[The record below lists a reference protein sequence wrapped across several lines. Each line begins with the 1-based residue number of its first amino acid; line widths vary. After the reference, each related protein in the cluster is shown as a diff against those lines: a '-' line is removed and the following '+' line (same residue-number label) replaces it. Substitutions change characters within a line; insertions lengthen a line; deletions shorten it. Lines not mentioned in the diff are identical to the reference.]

1 MWYFDCPEI
10 IYGEDALSHL
20 ETLKGERA
28 FIVTDPVLHKLGYTA
43 KVAGILQEAGFEV
56 QHFAAVEPEP
66 SLQTVS
72 KGADMLR
79 QFAPDWI
86 IGLGGGS
93 SMDAAKAMWVLY
105 ERPDLQPD
113 EISPMMELGVGK
125 KAKLIAIPTTAGTGS
140 EVTWATVLT
149 DKSDGRKLA
158 LGSRETL
165 PTISIVD
172 PAMTAKLPA
181 QVTADTG
188 LDALTHAVE
197 GYLSTF
203 HNDFTDGICLQAI
216 QLVFTYLP
224 RAYQQPDDMEAREH
238 MANAATL
245 AGLGFINSWASLAH
259 AMGHAFG
266 GFFKIPHGRSV
277 SLFLP
282 YTLEYMA
289 REPELTRFA
298 DIAHAL
304 YLPVDYGDESACAAA
319 VIDAIRDLHRQL
331 GQPLTVAELDIARQ
345 DYEER
350 LEQLCEFA
358 EGDGTFISGVRIPE
372 REDLKRLFLA
382 AYSGETID
390 F

>member
-20 ETLKGERA
+20 EELSGDRA
-28 FIVTDPVLHKLGYTA
+28 FIVTDPVLHGLGYTEKITA
-43 KVAGILQEAGFEV
+43 LLQEAGIEV
-56 QHFAAVEPEP
+56 AYFAEVEPEP
-66 SLQTVS
+66 SLQTVQR
-72 KGADMLR
+72 GATLLR
-79 QFAPDWI
+79 EYQPDWI

-113 EISPMMELGVGK
+113 EISPMVELGIGRL
-125 KAKLIAIPTTAGTGS
+125 AKLIAIPTTAGTGS
-140 EVTWATVLT
+140 EATWATILT

-158 LGSRETL
+158 LGSRETM
-165 PTISIVD
+165 PTIAIID
-172 PAMTAKLPA
+172 PVMTAKLPT

-203 HNDFTDGICLQAI
+203 HNDFTDGICLKAI
-216 QLVFTYLP
+216 QLIFTYLP
-224 RAYQQPDDMEAREH
+224 RAYTHPDDMEAREH
-238 MANAATL
+238 LANAATL
-245 AGLGFINSWASLAH
+245 GGLGFINSWASLAH

-289 REPELTRFA
+289 KAPEMTRFG
-298 DIAHAL
+298 DIAHTL
-304 YLPVDYGDESACAAA
+304 RLDVDIEDEVASAEA
-319 VIDAIRDLHRQL
+319 VIAAIRDLQRQV
-331 GQPLTVAELDIARQ
+331 GQPQTVAEAGI
-345 DYEER
+345 
-350 LEQLCEFA
+350 EQ
-358 EGDGTFISGVRIPE
+358 GRKNHQQGR
-372 REDLKRLFLA
+372 
-382 AYSGETID
+382 
-390 F
+390 

>member
-10 IYGEDALSHL
+10 VYGEDALSHL
-20 ETLKGERA
+20 EELKGERA
-28 FIVTDPVLHKLGYTA
+28 FIVTDPVLHKLGYTQRITD
-43 KVAGILQEAGFEV
+43 ILQEAGFEV
-56 QHFAAVEPEP
+56 AFFSEVEPEP
-66 SLQTVS
+66 SLQTVR
-72 KGADMLR
+72 KGAELVR

-86 IGLGGGS
+86 VGLGGGS

-113 EISPMMELGVGK
+113 EISPMMELGLGK
-125 KAKLIAIPTTAGTGS
+125 KAKLLAIPTTAGTGS

-149 DKSDGRKLA
+149 DKSDGRKLS
-158 LGSRETL
+158 LGSRENMPTL
-165 PTISIVD
+165 SIID
-172 PAMTAKLPA
+172 PAMTARLPA

-197 GYLSTF
+197 GYISTF
-203 HNDFTDGICLQAI
+203 HNDFTDGICLKAI
-216 QLVFTYLP
+216 QLVFSYLP
-224 RAYQQPDDMEAREH
+224 RAYQHPDDMEAREH

-245 AGLGFINSWASLAH
+245 GGLGFINSWASLAH

-266 GFFKIPHGRSV
+266 SFFKIPHGRSV

-289 REPELTRFA
+289 RESALTRFG

-304 YLPVDYGDESACAAA
+304 RLDVDYDDEPASAAA
-319 VIDAIRDLHRQL
+319 VVAAIRDLQKQV
-331 GQPLTVAELDIARQ
+331 GQPQSVADLNIARESFESQ
-345 DYEER
+345 IEP
-350 LEQLCEFA
+350 LCEFA
-358 EGDGTFISGVRIPE
+358 EGDGTYISGVRIPE
-372 REDLKRLFLA
+372 RDDLTRLFRA
-382 AYSGETID
+382 VYNGDTVD

>member
-20 ETLKGERA
+20 EELDGERA
-28 FIVTDPVLHKLGYTA
+28 FIVTDPVLHRLGYTQDIS
-43 KVAGILQEAGFEV
+43 KRLQEAGFEV
-56 QHFAAVEPEP
+56 AFFTEVEPEP
-66 SLQTVS
+66 SMQTVQ
-72 KGADMLR
+72 KGAESLR
-79 QFAPDWI
+79 AFRPDWI

-93 SMDAAKAMWVLY
+93 AMDAAKAMWVLY

-113 EISPMMELGVGK
+113 EISPMVDLGIGK
-125 KAKLIAIPTTAGTGS
+125 LAKLIAIPTTAGTGS

-158 LGSRETL
+158 LGSRETM
-165 PTISIVD
+165 PTKAIID

-203 HNDFTDGICLQAI
+203 NNDFTDGICLKAI

-224 RAYQQPDDMEAREH
+224 RAYEDPDDLEAREH

-245 AGLGFINSWASLAH
+245 GGLGFINSWASLAH

-266 GFFKIPHGRSV
+266 GFFKLPHGRSV

-289 REPELTRFA
+289 KMPEMTRFG
-298 DIAHAL
+298 DIAHTL
-304 YLPVDYGDESACAAA
+304 HLDVDDRDEIASAQA
-319 VIDAIRDLHRQL
+319 VIAAIRALQQQV
-331 GQPLTVAELDIARQ
+331 GQPQTVAEAGIERAK
-345 DYEER
+345 YESM

-372 REDLKRLFLA
+372 REDLTRLFQY
-382 AYSGETID
+382 AYDGRTID

>member
-20 ETLKGERA
+20 EQITGKRA
-28 FIVTDPVLHKLGYTA
+28 FIVTDPVLHQLGYTA
-43 KVAGILQEAGFEV
+43 RIAKILQEAGFEV
-56 QHFAAVEPEP
+56 AHFSEVEPEP
-66 SLQTVS
+66 SLQTVR
-72 KGADMLR
+72 KGADILR
-79 QFAPDWI
+79 DFQPDWI

-113 EISPMMELGVGK
+113 EISPMVELGVGK
-125 KAKLIAIPTTAGTGS
+125 LAKLIAIPTTAGTGS

-158 LGSRETL
+158 LGSRETM
-165 PTISIVD
+165 PTISIID

-197 GYLSTF
+197 GYVSTF
-203 HNDFTDGICLQAI
+203 HNDFTDGICLKAM
-216 QLVFTYLP
+216 QLVFSYLP
-224 RAYQQPDDMEAREH
+224 HAYQHPDDMEAREH

-266 GFFKIPHGRSV
+266 GFFKLPHGRSV

-289 REPELTRFA
+289 QAPELTRFG

-304 YLPVDYGDESACAAA
+304 RLDVDDRDEIASAQA
-319 VIDAIRDLHRQL
+319 VVAAIRQLQQPL
-331 GQPLTVAELDIARQ
+331 GQPQSVAAAGVDRAR
-345 DYEER
+345 YESMI
-350 LEQLCEFA
+350 LQLCEFA

-372 REDLKRLFLA
+372 RDDLIRLYRY
-382 AYSGETID
+382 AYDARTID

>member
-20 ETLKGERA
+20 EELDGERA
-28 FIVTDPVLHKLGYTA
+28 FIVTDPVLHRLGYTQDIS
-43 KVAGILQEAGFEV
+43 KRLQEAGFEV
-56 QHFAAVEPEP
+56 AYFAEVEPEP
-66 SLQTVS
+66 SMQTVQ
-72 KGADMLR
+72 KGAESLR
-79 QFAPDWI
+79 AFRPDWI

-93 SMDAAKAMWVLY
+93 AMDAAKAMWVLY

-113 EISPMMELGVGK
+113 EISPMVDLGIGK
-125 KAKLIAIPTTAGTGS
+125 LAKLIAIPTTAGTGS

-158 LGSRETL
+158 LGSRETM
-165 PTISIVD
+165 PTKAIID
-172 PAMTAKLPA
+172 PAMTAKLPP

-203 HNDFTDGICLQAI
+203 NNDFTDGICLKAI

-224 RAYQQPDDMEAREH
+224 RAYEDPDDLEAREH

-245 AGLGFINSWASLAH
+245 GGLGFINSWASLAH

-266 GFFKIPHGRSV
+266 GFFKLPHGRSV

-289 REPELTRFA
+289 KVPEMTRFG
-298 DIAHAL
+298 DIAHTL
-304 YLPVDYGDESACAAA
+304 HLDVDDRDEIASAQA
-319 VIDAIRDLHRQL
+319 VIAAIRALQQQV
-331 GQPLTVAELDIARQ
+331 GQPQTVAEAGVEQAKYDSM
-345 DYEER
+345 

-372 REDLKRLFLA
+372 REDLTRLFQY
-382 AYSGETID
+382 AYDGRTID